1 MKFSHHLWAAALCV
15 MASSSMAEQSAP
27 GELATFPR
35 ASAQADPHEAQ
46 ADIAASPPEPIR
58 IYAPSPACRVQTVR
72 PGAKTVEL
80 YWTNGPDGARVTAD
94 EVDHYVD
101 LNLVVRT
108 AGYRYGDCIEVKFN
122 SSDGEDVAVG
132 EKEIVVRGKVNER
145 GIAYF
150 KEPFR
155 NHTLWLRAHPPQ
167 SVYR

>member
-1 MKFSHHLWAAALCV
+1 MKFSQHLWAAALCV
-15 MASSSMAEQSAP
+15 MASSSMAEPSAP
-27 GELATFPR
+27 GGLADTPR
-35 ASAQADPHEAQ
+35 ASTQAAPHKPP

-132 EKEIVVRGKVNER
+132 ENEIVVRGKVNER

-155 NHTLWLRAHPPQ
+155 KHTLWLKAHPPQ